1 MNIWILSLLVF
12 VCVVMNLVLIGITTY
27 FFRKSS
33 DKASK
38 IGFSFMDLTF
48 LYSILMVLGG
58 VFLW

>member
-12 VCVVMNLVLIGITTY
+12 VCVGMNLDLIGITTY
-27 FFRKSS
+27 FFRESS

-38 IGFSFMDLTF
+38 IGFSFMGLTS